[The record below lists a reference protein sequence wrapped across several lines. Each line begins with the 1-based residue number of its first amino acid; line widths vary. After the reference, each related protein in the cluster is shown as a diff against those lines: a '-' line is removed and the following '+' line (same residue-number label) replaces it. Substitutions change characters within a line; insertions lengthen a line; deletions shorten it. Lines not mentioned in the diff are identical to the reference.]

1 MAALPDKSARP
12 VMCPVKAGMFSREQ
26 TCRGRS
32 QNPVVWIAEETS
44 AGVRDTKRLM
54 ISREVSQASIVEN
67 LSPGPA
73 VPHRS
78 AEIKFT
84 IDSSLDGAG
93 FEPSVP
99 LVRPIPESFVR
110 MVSRDAC
117 APVKCA
123 GAVPILTIEW
133 LDGDRYHARTLY
145 RNHARRE

>member
-67 LSPGPA
+67 LSPAPA

-78 AEIKFT
+78 AEIKFA
-84 IDSSLDGAG
+84 IDSSLEGDG
-93 FEPSVP
+93 FEPMVP
-99 LVRPIPESFVR
+99 RHGEAALCSPSERSHLAE
-110 MVSRDAC
+110 DA
-117 APVKCA
+117 PT
-123 GAVPILTIEW
+123 G
-133 LDGDRYHARTLY
+133 GS
-145 RNHARRE
+145 

>member
-67 LSPGPA
+67 LSPAPA

-78 AEIKFT
+78 AEIKFA
-84 IDSSLDGAG
+84 IDSSLEGDG
-93 FEPSVP
+93 FEPMVP
-99 LVRPIPESFVR
+99 RHGEAALCSPGERSHLAE
-110 MVSRDAC
+110 DA
-117 APVKCA
+117 PT
-123 GAVPILTIEW
+123 G
-133 LDGDRYHARTLY
+133 GS
-145 RNHARRE
+145 